1 MAEKDPYRS
10 GMVAVVGRPNA
21 GKSTLMNA
29 LVGSKIS
36 IVTAKPQTTRHAI
49 MGILTED
56 NAQAIFVD
64 TPGLHKAEGKLIN
77 RAMNR
82 AATSS
87 LEGADLIL
95 FLVDARGWNDDDED
109 IVQRIADSKIPCIL
123 LLNKIDFLKNKEALF
138 PLLEASAAKH
148 DFVEIVPMS
157 ALKNQNLD
165 LVRKLVFEHLPA
177 GPQLFPDDMQ
187 TDRGLGFRVGEVLRE
202 KLMEGLHKEV
212 PYGLGVEINVLEAPE
227 AGDPEGQYSVD
238 AIIWVD
244 RDSHKGIV
252 VGKGGERLK
261 AIGRAARLEL
271 NKTFGQRFHL
281 QTRVKVK
288 SNWADSAQALRQ
300 LGYDEH

>member
-1 MAEKDPYRS
+1 MADKDTYRS

-29 LVGSKIS
+29 LIGSKIS

-56 NAQAIFVD
+56 HAQAIFVD
-64 TPGLHKAEGKLIN
+64 TPGLHKADGKLIN

-87 LEGADLIL
+87 LEGADLAL
-95 FLVDARGWNDDDED
+95 FLVDARGWTEDDED
-109 IVQRIADSKIPCIL
+109 ILERIKDSKIPCIL
-123 LLNKIDFLKNKEALF
+123 LINKIDFKKNKEALF
-138 PLLEASAAKH
+138 PLLQASSEKH

-157 ALKNQNLD
+157 ALKGQNLST
-165 LVRKLVFEHLPA
+165 VKELVFNNLPE
-177 GPQLFPDDMQ
+177 GPQLFPDDMK
-187 TDRGLGFRVGEVLRE
+187 TDRGLSFRIGEVLRE
-202 KLMEGLHKEV
+202 KLMESLHNEV
-212 PYGLGVEINVLEAPE
+212 PYGLGVEINVLEDNE
-227 AGDPEGQYSVD
+227 DQDDQVKVD

-252 VGKGGERLK
+252 VGRGGERLK
-261 AIGRAARLEL
+261 AIGRAARLDL
-271 NKTFGQRFHL
+271 NKTFGRRFHL

>member
-1 MAEKDPYRS
+1 MTGTSQGQDEYRS

-29 LVGSKIS
+29 LIGSKIS

-49 MGILTED
+49 MGILTEPE
-56 NAQAIFVD
+56 AQAVFVD
-64 TPGLHKAEGKLIN
+64 TPGLHKADGKLIN

-87 LEGADLIL
+87 LEGADLVL
-95 FLVDARGWNDDDED
+95 FIVDARGWTDDDED
-109 IVQRIADSKIPCIL
+109 ILERIKQSKIPCIL
-123 LLNKIDFLKNKEALF
+123 LINKIDFKKNKEDLF
-138 PLLEASAAKH
+138 PLLQSSSDKH
-148 DFVEIVPMS
+148 PFTEIVPIS
-157 ALKNQNLD
+157 ALKGQNLGA
-165 LVRKLVFEHLPA
+165 VKELVFKNLPE

-187 TDRGLGFRVGEVLRE
+187 TDRGLSFRVGEVLRE
-202 KLMEGLHKEV
+202 KLMESLHNEV
-212 PYGLGVEINVLEAPE
+212 PYGLGVEVNVLEDTDE
-227 AGDPEGQYSVD
+227 QIKVD
-238 AIIWVD
+238 AVIWVD

-261 AIGRAARLEL
+261 GIGRAARLDL
-271 NKTFGQRFHL
+271 NRTFGRRFHL

-300 LGYDEH
+300 LGYDEY